1 MGFYKLEG
9 KEGGSIVVWDGA
21 QVILIRLM
29 SVLHKQEMWFAIHI
43 RNLLDCKGLLPI
55 FFFIGGEGGNG
66 IQVQS
71 YIIERIM
78 SSQVRKVMTLYDL

>member
-1 MGFYKLEG
+1 MVHKYRNFDP
-9 KEGGSIVVWDGA
+9 SDV
-21 QVILIRLM
+21 
-29 SVLHKQEMWFAIHI
+29 SVLHKPEIHI
-43 RNLLDCKGLLPI
+43 RNLLDCKGLLQF